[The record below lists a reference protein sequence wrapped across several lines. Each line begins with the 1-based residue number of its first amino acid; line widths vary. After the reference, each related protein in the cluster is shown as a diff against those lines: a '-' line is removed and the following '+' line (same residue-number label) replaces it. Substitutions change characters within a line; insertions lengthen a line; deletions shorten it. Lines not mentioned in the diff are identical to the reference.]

1 MKHCAG
7 LCDCCLL
14 CLFLQHAAVIE
25 IFPYYMKKQTYAYLA
40 GTMGH
45 FYFPMYS
52 WTSG

>member
-1 MKHCAG
+1 MRCVVASVISFM
-7 LCDCCLL
+7 LYR
-14 CLFLQHAAVIE
+14 LQHSAVIE